1 MRALSAVKRN
11 ETHSRARNALAIFR
25 AEAGSLISLAVP
37 LIAGMLSSVV
47 VGLTDTYFLGP
58 LGEVRL
64 AAVSLTTSVAI
75 ILYAAL
81 YGLLGPVGYLVGT
94 AFGAGDAAKI
104 SQVVKH
110 GVVIGFGA
118 GMVGFVLMAL
128 GLLALPYIGQPPQV
142 LQIIAPYWL
151 LIGALMVPFLVGFV
165 YKQFYD
171 AIDKPWTGVALTL
184 VGVIIN
190 IPLTWALVGGHLGLP
205 ALGLVGA
212 GWAALISGCLGT
224 AVMAAHFH
232 LTPAHAPYRMPSKW
246 HKDAF
251 IEQLREGAPMGV
263 QYFFEGGAVAVAG
276 LLIGLLGATAL
287 AANQVVFSVMVL
299 LYMIPMGMSAAV
311 GIRVAQ
317 AAGGGEKQR
326 ARSIGLTGMTL
337 VSLWAV
343 TFTAILVTSGDWVA
357 RRFVSEADVI
367 AIATLMFV
375 TVGAMQIGDGV
386 QSVSVGALRGIFD
399 NRYPTVVSLIAYWLI
414 ALPLSYAFGFWLNW
428 GAPGVWAGFGGGLV
442 VACVLLVRRLWRVTG
457 RTLQSGN
464 FQTMTTWR
472 RL

>member
-1 MRALSAVKRN
+1 MEIISTVRTN
-11 ETHSRARNALAIFR
+11 EIHSRARNALSLFR
-25 AEAGSLISLAVP
+25 AEVGSLISLAIP
-37 LIAGMLSSVV
+37 LIAGMLSSVI

-58 LGEVRL
+58 LGEVPL
-64 AAVSLTTSVAI
+64 AAVSLATSVAI

-104 SQVVKH
+104 SRVIKH

-118 GMVGFVLMAL
+118 GVVGFLLMAL
-128 GLLALPYIGQPPQV
+128 GLLALPYIGQPPEV
-142 LQIIAPYWL
+142 VQIITPYWL
-151 LIGALMVPFLVGFV
+151 LIGALMMPFLVGFV

-184 VGVIIN
+184 VGVGIN
-190 IPLTWALVGGHLGLP
+190 IPLTWALVGGHLPRVP

-212 GWAALISGCLGT
+212 GWAAFISGCLGT

-232 LTPAHAPYRMPSKW
+232 LTPAHAPYRTPSPWSKA
-246 HKDAF
+246 AF
-251 IEQLREGAPMGV
+251 AEQLREGAPMGV
-263 QYFFEGGAVAVAG
+263 QYFFEGGAVSVAG

-317 AAGGGEKQR
+317 AAGGGERQR
-326 ARSIGLTGMTL
+326 ARSIGLTGMTV
-337 VSLWAV
+337 VSLWTV

-357 RRFVSEADVI
+357 RQFVSEADVI
-367 AIATLMFV
+367 TIATLMFV
-375 TVGAMQIGDGV
+375 TVGAMQVGDGV

-414 ALPLSYAFGFWLNW
+414 ALPLSYAFGFWFKW

-457 RTLQSGN
+457 QDNGE
-464 FQTMTTWR
+464 
-472 RL
+472 

>member
-1 MRALSAVKRN
+1 MSTVTAVETKEKLPLVRTVLSR
-11 ETHSRARNALAIFR
+11 FR
-25 AEAGSLISLAVP
+25 IEVRPLVSLAVP
-37 LIAGMLSSVV
+37 IIAGMLSSVI
-47 VGLTDTYFLGP
+47 VGLADTYFLGP
-58 LGEVRL
+58 LGEVPL
-64 AAVSLTTSVAI
+64 AAVSLTTSAAI

-81 YGLLGPVGYLVGT
+81 YGLLGPVGYLIGT
-94 AFGAGDAAKI
+94 AYGAGDAARI

-118 GMVGFVLMAL
+118 GVVGFLLMAL
-128 GLLALPYIGQPPQV
+128 GLLALPYLGQPPEV

-171 AIDKPWTGVALTL
+171 AIDKPWMGVALTL
-184 VGVIIN
+184 VGVTVN
-190 IPLTWALVGGHLGLP
+190 IPLTWALVGGHVGLP

-212 GWAALISGCLGT
+212 GWAAFISGCIGT

-232 LTPAHAPYRMPSKW
+232 LTPAHAPYRLPSHW
-246 HKDAF
+246 SRDAF
-251 IEQLREGAPMGV
+251 LEQLREGAPMGV
-263 QYFFEGGAVAVAG
+263 QYFFEGGAVSVAG

-317 AAGGGEKQR
+317 AAGGGEKHR
-326 ARSIGLTGMTL
+326 ARSIGLTGMMV
-337 VSLWAV
+337 VSLWTV
-343 TFTAILVTSGDWVA
+343 VFTVVLVSSGDWVA
-357 RRFVSEADVI
+357 RRFVSEAEVI

-442 VACVLLVRRLWRVTG
+442 VASVLLVRRLWRVTG
-457 RTLQSGN
+457 QVSGE
-464 FQTMTTWR
+464 
-472 RL
+472 

>member
-1 MRALSAVKRN
+1 MQTASAVKTY
-11 ETHSRARNALAIFR
+11 ETPTRARNVLNLFR
-25 AEAGSLISLAVP
+25 AEVGSLIRLAVP
-37 LIAGMLSSVV
+37 LIAGMLSSVI

-58 LGEVRL
+58 LGEVSL
-64 AAVSLTTSVAI
+64 AAVSLATSVAI

-81 YGLLGPVGYLVGT
+81 YGLLGPVGYLIGT
-94 AFGAGDAAKI
+94 AYGAGDAGKI

-118 GMVGFVLMAL
+118 GVVGFLLMAL
-128 GLLALPYIGQPPQV
+128 ALVGLPYLGQPPEV

-171 AIDKPWTGVALTL
+171 AIDKPWMGVALTL
-184 VGVIIN
+184 VGVTVN
-190 IPLTWALVGGHLGLP
+190 IPLTWALVGGHVGLP

-212 GWAALISGCLGT
+212 GWAAFISGCIGT

-232 LTPAHAPYRMPSKW
+232 LTPAHAPYRVPSNW

-251 IEQLREGAPMGV
+251 LEQLREGAPMGV
-263 QYFFEGGAVAVAG
+263 QYFFEGGAVSVAG

-317 AAGGGEKQR
+317 AAGGGEKHR
-326 ARSIGLTGMTL
+326 ARSIGLTGMMV
-337 VSLWAV
+337 VSLWTV
-343 TFTAILVTSGDWVA
+343 VFTVVLVSSGDWVA
-357 RRFVSEADVI
+357 RRFVSEAEVI

-442 VACVLLVRRLWRVTG
+442 VASVLLVRRLWRVTG
-457 RTLQSGN
+457 QVNGE
-464 FQTMTTWR
+464 
-472 RL
+472 

>member
-1 MRALSAVKRN
+1 MSTTATIKLNGTPTRVRKALS
-11 ETHSRARNALAIFR
+11 LFR
-25 AEAGSLISLAVP
+25 AEVGPLISLAVP
-37 LIAGMLSSVV
+37 IIAGMLSSVI
-47 VGLTDTYFLGP
+47 VGMTDTYFLGP
-58 LGEVRL
+58 LGEVPL
-64 AAVSLTTSVAI
+64 AAVSLATSVAI

-81 YGLLGPVGYLVGT
+81 YGLLGPVGYLIGT
-94 AFGAGDAAKI
+94 AYGAGDAAKI
-104 SQVVKH
+104 SQVIKH

-118 GMVGFVLMAL
+118 GVAGFLLMAF
-128 GLLALPYIGQPPQV
+128 GLLALPYLGQPPEV
-142 LQIIAPYWL
+142 LQVITPYWL

-171 AIDKPWTGVALTL
+171 AINKPWTGVALTL
-184 VGVIIN
+184 IGVSLN
-190 IPLTWALVGGHLGLP
+190 IPLTWALVGGHLPKVP

-212 GWAALISGCLGT
+212 GWSALISGCLGT

-232 LTPAHAPYRMPSKW
+232 LTPSHVPYRVPTNWRKA
-246 HKDAF
+246 AF
-251 IEQLREGAPMGV
+251 AEQLREGAPMGM
-263 QYFFEGGAVAVAG
+263 QYFFEGGAVSVAG

-317 AAGGGEKQR
+317 AAGGGERHR
-326 ARSIGLTGMTL
+326 ARNIGLTGMTV
-337 VSLWAV
+337 VSLWTV
-343 TFTAILVTSGDWVA
+343 TFTAVLVTSGEWVA
-357 RRFVSEADVI
+357 RWFVSEADVI

-414 ALPLSYAFGFWLNW
+414 ALPLSYAFGFWFNW

-442 VACVLLVRRLWRVTG
+442 VASALLVRRLWRVTVPVN
-457 RTLQSGN
+457 TE
-464 FQTMTTWR
+464 
-472 RL
+472 